1 MTTSDILNNKKKLN
15 QNQNQLKDKKNQQV
29 TIRNT
34 VINFNMIDTGIILPS
49 FKKIKNDKKIPNLN
63 KNIILDRKNSIN
75 KKNIQIKN
83 NNQLKKLLP
92 KSNKVTF
99 NIKLKKNENEE
110 NKKEQKKMNYHYQNI
125 IENLI
130 LLHKN

>member
-1 MTTSDILNNKKKLN
+1 MNLKGIPMTTSDILNNKKKLN

-63 KNIILDRKNSIN
+63 NNNIDNRRLLSNRKYPKELNNDLNSIN
-75 KKNIQIKN
+75 TLDSLNT
-83 NNQLKKLLP
+83 NQR
-92 KSNKVTF
+92 
-99 NIKLKKNENEE
+99 
-110 NKKEQKKMNYHYQNI
+110 
-125 IENLI
+125 
-130 LLHKN
+130 